1 MKNYILEYWEKIQS
15 GEIQA
20 CRRLK
25 QQYQKL
31 VDELENPRDPWVFDL
46 EKANRP
52 IEFIERFC
60 KHSKG
65 KWAGKPVRLELFQ
78 KAKLQAVYGFVHR
91 ETGLRRARE
100 VLTIVGRKN
109 GKSTEKA
116 ALGNYM
122 LVADGEGGAEVY
134 SVAPLALDTP
144 ILTTHGWTTMG
155 ELRVGDQV
163 FSEDGRPTTV
173 TYLSPIVLRKTY
185 RVRFDG
191 GSELIATDNHLWTVE
206 KRYKPRRDA
215 SQKYK
220 TVTVSTEE
228 IARSVTFGGRPRY
241 RIKVAAPLRFDQ
253 KPLPIDP
260 YVLGVWLGDGRNNR
274 GSIVI
279 DEGDFEIIR
288 EIEKR
293 GYKFSPHYS

>member
-65 KWAGKPVRLELFQ
+65 KWAGKPVKLELFQ
-78 KAKLQAVYGFVHR
+78 KAKIQAVYGFVHK

-134 SVAPLALDTP
+134 SVAK
-144 ILTTHGWTTMG
+144 IC
-155 ELRVGDQV
+155 
-163 FSEDGRPTTV
+163 
-173 TYLSPIVLRKTY
+173 
-185 RVRFDG
+185 
-191 GSELIATDNHLWTVE
+191 
-206 KRYKPRRDA
+206 
-215 SQKYK
+215 
-220 TVTVSTEE
+220 
-228 IARSVTFGGRPRY
+228 
-241 RIKVAAPLRFDQ
+241 
-253 KPLPIDP
+253 
-260 YVLGVWLGDGRNNR
+260 
-274 GSIVI
+274 
-279 DEGDFEIIR
+279 GDFKLGKIGE
-288 EIEKR
+288 
-293 GYKFSPHYS
+293 G